1 MSKDKKPTTFD
12 LFNDDSLWGNQE
24 TDSLSHEEL
33 LDPNWNRK
41 RTKAQKE
48 RLSVIS
54 KKLNAERKKDKKLM
68 AKISAKIS
76 AKGKGK
82 KISRASVKKMLET
95 KRQKGILHNPS
106 WNKGI
111 AHSESTKKKLS
122 KANMGKKLDS
132 ATKEKIAKNC
142 AKNKSIET
150 PEGIFVSMS
159 AAGRHYWDNQLTTRS
174 SYASTRMWVREQIMS
189 AKNKDFYFIK
199 ND

>member
-76 AKGKGK
+76 AKGKAK
-82 KISRASVKKMLET
+82 KISRASVKKML
-95 KRQKGILHNPS
+95 
-106 WNKGI
+106 
-111 AHSESTKKKLS
+111 
-122 KANMGKKLDS
+122 
-132 ATKEKIAKNC
+132 
-142 AKNKSIET
+142 
-150 PEGIFVSMS
+150 
-159 AAGRHYWDNQLTTRS
+159 
-174 SYASTRMWVREQIMS
+174 
-189 AKNKDFYFIK
+189 
-199 ND
+199 